1 MRSTEKL
8 ALRVL
13 RSVLPQAQ
21 LRPTSDERADV
32 LLELP
37 PGLSIPIQLKWAGA
51 GFPRDVERALVGV
64 RRGGG
69 APAVVVAKELSP
81 GARELLDREGINWLT
96 EGGAARLNLGSIII
110 DRETDAL
117 QSSQKLQRDE
127 LRWTPA
133 IAAIAEALLDAY
145 VRSKFD
151 HVPSTTI
158 LASRSGRSL
167 GSVSAALQQFD
178 REGWT
183 QPPPVSRGPSARRRI
198 LQPQLMLDS
207 WSQWANFYERPIR
220 YHSAQRD
227 PIQTARLLQKTFGS
241 AAAFGGRFAADFVA
255 PFSSNVR
262 TVRCYLSDELDA
274 VDREQALASIGF
286 ARSDESNR
294 VEVLD
299 APRNVISGAQERDGY
314 WLVSPIRIY
323 KDLLRDGV
331 RGEDAAQHLRDVAIG
346 F

>member
-1 MRSTEKL
+1 
-8 ALRVL
+8 
-13 RSVLPQAQ
+13 
-21 LRPTSDERADV
+21 V

-37 PGLSIPIQLKWAGA
+37 HGVSIPIQLKWAGA
-51 GFPRDVERALVGV
+51 GFPRDVERALMGL
-64 RRGGG
+64 RRSGD
-69 APAVVVAKELSP
+69 APAVVVARELSP
-81 GARELLDREGINWLT
+81 GARALLDREEINWLT

-110 DRETDAL
+110 DREAEAS
-117 QSSQKLQRDE
+117 QSSQKPRREE

-151 HVPSTTI
+151 RVPSTTA

-167 GSVSAALQQFD
+167 GSVSAGLQEFD

-198 LQPQLMLDS
+198 LQPGLMLDS
-207 WSQWANFYERPIR
+207 WSQWVDLRGRPIR

-227 PIQTARLLQKTFGS
+227 SIQSARLLQKTFGS

-262 TVRCYLSDELDA
+262 AVRCYLSDELDP

-286 ARSDESNR
+286 TRSDESNR

-299 APRNVISGAQERDGY
+299 APRNVLSGVQERDGY